1 MRVLRN
7 IFVLASILG
16 MIGALSACHN
26 RHEPMKL
33 GATDINTQQV
43 IPG

>member
-1 MRVLRN
+1 MRALRN
-7 IFVLASILG
+7 IFVIASILG

-33 GATDINTQQV
+33 GSATLDNQQV
-43 IPG
+43 LPG